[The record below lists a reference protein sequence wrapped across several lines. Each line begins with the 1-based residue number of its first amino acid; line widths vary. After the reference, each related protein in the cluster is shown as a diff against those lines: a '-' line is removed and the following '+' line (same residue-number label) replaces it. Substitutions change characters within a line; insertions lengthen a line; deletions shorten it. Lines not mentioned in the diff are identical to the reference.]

1 MSAPSAPRAAIGRGR
16 LRAFATV
23 HDGHDGGWLLPGS
36 LVLRTIAAA
45 VLAVLLAGGASAW
58 LVARAAQQDALQR
71 LMDRQTDEVEAI
83 ARLLSSKIEQNQ
95 RVLATVAESIP
106 VSMIDAPD
114 ALDSLLRQGLPA
126 ARIFDALQIARR
138 DGSLSL
144 QWQNGRPH
152 DGAELDPAER
162 DQLRRTLLEG
172 KPLVSG
178 VIGAGPADGRVM
190 FTLPLRGAEEGG
202 VQGALAG
209 TLRLQSQGLLP
220 PSMALPARAD
230 SRLVVFARDGTILA
244 HPDPA
249 RVLGPVRSEAGL
261 AQVYDRAL
269 QGGQAAVVGRGFS
282 EVVAGQVVSVAG
294 LPLPQWLVARV
305 SDSRADLD
313 ALAGARQRGAVRAAA
328 ATAGIALLAALA
340 IAVLAQP
347 LARLRRRAERAGGQ
361 GLPDD
366 DAPWPGGTGE
376 VDAIARACRTLGD
389 RHTALQSRADV
400 LQDQFQA
407 VLDHA
412 PAGIVITRAGLLEV
426 VGLEACRMLGYE
438 PHELQGQPARLLYM
452 SDAAYADLGRRVRA
466 EFAAHGAFDG
476 DVCFVRKDGGA
487 VWARVLGRAVRG
499 GGAPEPGGTVWML
512 EDLTAAREA
521 RKQEDWSAGHDP
533 LTQLANRE
541 AFQQRLHAL
550 LSDRAPRPFAA
561 PPGRHG
567 EAVPPPQAPAAALG
581 AMGVAA
587 VHATASAEG
596 ASPPPSPEEGAGVML
611 FLDLDHFTVVNAIAG
626 HDAGDDVLR
635 HVGRLIENQVRHVGW
650 AARLG
655 GDEFAV
661 VLPGCPLARGLA
673 IATQLCAA
681 VHAWEPAYNG
691 RAYTLGVSIGLVPL
705 GGGIY
710 DVSGVLHAADMACY
724 EAKRAGR
731 NRVEVRWL
739 YPEGPAALPVGGTD
753 TA

>member
-1 MSAPSAPRAAIGRGR
+1 MSAPSAPPAAIGRGR

-23 HDGHDGGWLLPGS
+23 HDGHDGGWLLPGP
-36 LVLRTIAAA
+36 LVLRIIVAA
-45 VLAVLLAGGASAW
+45 VLAVLLAGGVSAW

-114 ALDSLLRQGLPA
+114 ALDALLRQGLPA

-152 DGAELDPAER
+152 DGADLDPAER

-178 VIGAGPADGRVM
+178 VIGTGPADGRVM
-190 FTLPLRGAEEGG
+190 FTLPLRGAEDGG

-328 ATAGIALLAALA
+328 ATAGAALLAALA
-340 IAVLAQP
+340 IAILAQP

-376 VDAIARACRTLGD
+376 VDVIGRACRTLGD

-438 PHELQGQPARLLYM
+438 PHELQGQPARLLYL

-499 GGAPEPGGTVWML
+499 GGAPGAGGTVWML

-541 AFQQRLHAL
+541 AFQQRLHVL

-561 PPGRHG
+561 APGRHG
-567 EAVPPPQAPAAALG
+567 EAAPGIGGGVPVRVPSSAEAPNPPQVL
-581 AMGVAA
+581 
-587 VHATASAEG
+587 
-596 ASPPPSPEEGAGVML
+596 EEGAGVVL

-705 GGGIY
+705 GGGVY

-739 YPEGPAALPVGGTD
+739 HPEGSAPPPASGRD